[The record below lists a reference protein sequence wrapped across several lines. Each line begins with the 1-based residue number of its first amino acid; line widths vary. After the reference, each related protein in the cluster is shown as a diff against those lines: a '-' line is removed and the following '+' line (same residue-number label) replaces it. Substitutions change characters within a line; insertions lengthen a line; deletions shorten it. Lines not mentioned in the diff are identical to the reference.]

1 MPTVQIKFPHN
12 APVPSTLTLVE
23 GNRLR
28 VKIEAVAKTYKLGTR
43 IDAPSILAAQ
53 PPVHNARAD
62 SWQFDFV
69 AQQPGLT
76 KLSIV
81 AMQGTGLSVMPAAI
95 TVQVEK
101 SISLPAE
108 KTTEGMLVRLL
119 LAENFSP
126 DGAPRNVAWK
136 ASDVLTSMRW
146 MRRVIEN
153 RLKSGKPE
161 EFMARGATTI
171 ADIIKA
177 NDRGMVQFHGFPT
190 YPTLNQNMQ
199 ENLTDYLQIANNGLH
214 GKRTAYQ
221 QFVQAAITVA
231 SEPLAADPTS
241 TGLYAWRSEGSGSPG
256 PDFKVHATLMG
267 NTFYTHARLRKQD

>member
-28 VKIEAVAKTYKLGTR
+28 VKIEAVAKAYKLSAR

-53 PPVHNARAD
+53 PPVRNARAD

-81 AMQGTGLSVMPAAI
+81 AVQGSGLSVMPAAI

-108 KTTEGMLVRLL
+108 STTEGMLARLF
-119 LAENFSP
+119 LAESVSP
-126 DGAPRNVAWK
+126 GDTSLAWNLDNVK
-136 ASDVLTSMRW
+136 TGMQW

-161 EFMARGATTI
+161 DFMARGATSVEDI
-171 ADIIKA
+171 VMAD
-177 NDRGMVQFHGFPT
+177 DRGSVQFHGFNV
-190 YPTLNQNMQ
+190 YPKLGPDIAR
-199 ENLTDYLQIANNGLH
+199 NLRDYVDNANNGLH
-214 GKRTAYQ
+214 PKRKAYLD
-221 QFVQAAITVA
+221 FVQAALDVA
-231 SEPLAADPTS
+231 TGAVPPDPTP
-241 TGLYAWRSEGSGSPG
+241 TGLFAWRTAKSSSPG
-256 PDFKVHATLMG
+256 ADFIQHAALARNM
-267 NTFYTHARLRKQD
+267 FYTHARLRKRD

>member
-28 VKIEAVAKTYKLGTR
+28 VKIEAVAKTYKLGAR

-81 AMQGTGLSVMPAAI
+81 AVQGSGLSVMPAAI

-108 KTTEGMLVRLL
+108 STTEGMLARLF
-119 LAENFSP
+119 LAENTSP
-126 DGAPRNVAWK
+126 ALGGSSWRIEDIRI
-136 ASDVLTSMRW
+136 SMQW

-153 RLKSGKPE
+153 RLKSPNPGD
-161 EFMARGATTI
+161 FMARGATSEK
-171 ADIIKA
+171 DIVMA
-177 NDRGMVQFHGFPT
+177 NDRGSVQFHGFNL
-190 YPTLNQNMQ
+190 YPTLPSEMAG
-199 ENLTDYLQIANNGLH
+199 NLQKYLQNANNGLH
-214 GKRTAYQ
+214 PQRKAYLD
-221 QFVQAAITVA
+221 FVQAAIDIAQAPV
-231 SEPLAADPTS
+231 PPDPTS
-241 TGLYAWRSEGSGSPG
+241 TGLFGWKTTEAPQPG
-256 PDFKVHATLMG
+256 PEFREHKTLSG
-267 NTFYTHARLRKQD
+267 NTFYTHTRLRKKD

>member
-12 APVPSTLTLVE
+12 APIPSTLTLVE
-23 GNRLR
+23 SNRLR
-28 VKIEAVAKTYKLGTR
+28 VKIEAVAKTYKLGAR

-81 AMQGTGLSVMPAAI
+81 AVQGTGLSVMPAAI

-108 KTTEGMLVRLL
+108 STTEGMLARLF
-119 LAENFSP
+119 LAENTSP
-126 DGAPRNVAWK
+126 ALGGSSWRIEDIR
-136 ASDVLTSMRW
+136 TSMQW

-153 RLKSGKPE
+153 RLKSPNPGD
-161 EFMARGATTI
+161 FMARGATSEK
-171 ADIIKA
+171 DIVMA
-177 NDRGMVQFHGFPT
+177 NDRGSVQFHGFNL
-190 YPTLNQNMQ
+190 YPNLPSKMA
-199 ENLTDYLQIANNGLH
+199 ENLQKYLQNANNGLYPQR
-214 GKRTAYQ
+214 KAYLD
-221 QFVQAAITVA
+221 FVQAAIDIAQAPV
-231 SEPLAADPTS
+231 PPDPTP
-241 TGLYAWRSEGSGSPG
+241 TGLFGWKTNEAPQPG
-256 PDFKVHATLMG
+256 PEFREHKTLSG
-267 NTFYTHARLRKQD
+267 NTFYTHTRLRKKD